1 MDKSDDSAAVR
12 NCLSRLLDLIYS
24 YGAIHTKRFEE
35 GRRIRVYNQP
45 TLLYNL
51 SEAAGCI
58 REVHVCET
66 LVGMHR
72 GVHLRAR
79 KSVVPLPDQSE
90 GEESGKLIRELRAHS
105 YERYSSRLV
114 SSEWIDW
121 VNGCFGKWWLVSFWD
136 WSIGNIASLADI
148 PDLPDWSSSSRMT

>member
-79 KSVVPLPDQSE
+79 KSVVLKEKADQSE

-105 YERYSSRLV
+105 YEIYSS
-114 SSEWIDW
+114 
-121 VNGCFGKWWLVSFWD
+121 
-136 WSIGNIASLADI
+136 
-148 PDLPDWSSSSRMT
+148 